1 MRMFTY
7 DKSLKSLDAKM
18 GGMMQ
23 PYPMDGVHIAVVAE
37 VGEPKAN
44 KSGKMSIKVRF
55 DIVNSDASMPLYINT
70 AIDGSWEN
78 SWQGI
83 DRWNQLCEALNIAE
97 GDFQDSFLIGCTLMI
112 EVITKNEYKN
122 IKKMWACTEAQQE
135 KAVQWMSKRGV

>member
-23 PYPMDGVHIAVVAE
+23 PYPLDGIHIAVVAE
-37 VGEPKAN
+37 IGEPKCN
-44 KSGKMSIKVRF
+44 KAGKMSLRIRF
-55 DIVNSDASMPLYINT
+55 DIVDSNASMPLYINC

-97 GDFQDSFLIGCTLMI
+97 GDFQDTFLIGCTLML
-112 EVITKNEYKN
+112 EVVTRNEYKN
-122 IKKMWACTEAQQE
+122 IKKMWACTESQQE